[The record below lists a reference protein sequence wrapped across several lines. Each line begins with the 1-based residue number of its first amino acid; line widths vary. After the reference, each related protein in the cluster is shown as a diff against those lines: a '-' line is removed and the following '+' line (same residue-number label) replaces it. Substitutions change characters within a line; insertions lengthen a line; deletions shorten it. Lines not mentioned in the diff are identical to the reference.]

1 MRRRHLILG
10 PALGASFS
18 ANTCLIRASTIGST
32 IGALPGQAEAN
43 DDLARRFAAA
53 LARAHALRDQAVRVG
68 DQPYGAVLVD
78 AQQRIVGEAPS
89 RVVALGD
96 ADAHAE
102 RLALRDAQTR
112 LQRSDLSGLVLVSSS
127 RPCALCE
134 AAAARAGVA
143 RMVYGSGIDAG
154 APRASR

>member
-18 ANTCLIRASTIGST
+18 ANTCSIIGSV
-32 IGALPGQAEAN
+32 IGSIMGSIVGALPGRAEAN

-53 LARAHALRDQAVRVG
+53 LARAH
-68 DQPYGAVLVD
+68 
-78 AQQRIVGEAPS
+78 
-89 RVVALGD
+89 
-96 ADAHAE
+96 
-102 RLALRDAQTR
+102 ALRDAQTR